1 MIAGGECLDHRHREQ
16 APSHSLICEHIQ
28 VGSKFSLF
36 NVVNTVKC
44 GRGLAPD
51 EAPKKPPTSR
61 YRNPSLNCP
70 GVIPV
75 QRLNARLKL
84 LVSANPNR

>member
-1 MIAGGECLDHRHREQ
+1 MLAMGPAQSILMSLTRRYREQ
-16 APSHSLICEHIQ
+16 AQLLPRVALLVGQQSTVQICH
-28 VGSKFSLF
+28 L
-36 NVVNTVKC
+36 
-44 GRGLAPD
+44 
-51 EAPKKPPTSR
+51 
-61 YRNPSLNCP
+61 NPSRNCP